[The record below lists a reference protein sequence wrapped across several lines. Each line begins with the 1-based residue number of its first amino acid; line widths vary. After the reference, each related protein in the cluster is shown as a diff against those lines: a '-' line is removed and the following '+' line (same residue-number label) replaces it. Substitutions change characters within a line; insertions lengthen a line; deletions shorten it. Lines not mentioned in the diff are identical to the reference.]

1 MDRFM
6 QDRRINSVTMG
17 QANSATH
24 QTGTQNIKAPHWSGH
39 APAAEK
45 RPLPESL
52 RIRKNV
58 NKISGMYPNTDR
70 TALSH
75 FSVLSIADL

>member
-1 MDRFM
+1 M
-6 QDRRINSVTMG
+6 QDPRINSVTMG

-24 QTGTQNIKAPHWSGH
+24 QTETQNIKAPHWSRQ

-45 RPLPESL
+45 GPLPENL

-58 NKISGMYPNTDR
+58 NKISGMFPNTDP
-70 TALSH
+70 TALCH